1 MKRKN
6 GIIVALFVLCV
17 VVCIALV
24 CLKEN
29 RQRENVFYGEKQVD
43 IYTLKYEYS
52 CKGKEGS
59 VIMQADVPK
68 VSGEGYEKVAE
79 AIEQYYSVDE
89 LQDNL
94 QTMYQEGQTTME
106 TRVLECTRMDDAVIS
121 FKKTVHYFENGGFTI
136 QEGRTFSAKNGEVLE
151 LDELLS
157 DKDAFYSV
165 IDDLIVEELLNQ
177 YPEIAEQCV
186 GYRDIYNDNYRVHG
200 KLPEWYLE
208 KTGTA
213 FSFKE
218 MEFLSRNYGC
228 MSVVIPYDKVRGGL
242 KQEYVWSENVT
253 WRSEKM
259 TS

>member
-1 MKRKN
+1 MKRKK
-6 GIIVALFVLCV
+6 GIIIALFVLCV

-106 TRVLECTRMDDAVIS
+106 TRVLECTRMDDDVIS
-121 FKKTVHYFENGGFTI
+121 FKETVHYFENGGFTI
-136 QEGRTFSAKNGEVLE
+136 QEGTTFSVKNGEVLE

-165 IDDLIVEELLNQ
+165 IDDLIVEELPVR
-177 YPEIAEQCV
+177 YPEIEGQCEE
-186 GYRDIYNDNYRVHG
+186 YKEIYNDHYRTQG
-200 KLPEWYLE
+200 ELPEWYLE
-208 KTGTA
+208 ETGIA
-213 FSFKE
+213 FSFEE

-228 MSVVIPYDKVRGGL
+228 MSVEVPYEKVRGGL
-242 KQEYVWSENVT
+242 KQEYVCE
-253 WRSEKM
+253 
-259 TS
+259 